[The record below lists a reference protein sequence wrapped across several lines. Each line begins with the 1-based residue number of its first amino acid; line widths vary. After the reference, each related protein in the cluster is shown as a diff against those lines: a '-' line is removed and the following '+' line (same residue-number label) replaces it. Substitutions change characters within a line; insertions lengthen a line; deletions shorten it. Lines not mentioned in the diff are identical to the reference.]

1 MVCRRAPWKEGRA
14 AQRKGDLESP
24 ESGQVAGISLL
35 EKVRF
40 ELRLE
45 GGQDVSF
52 PLSRGR
58 LFPAEGIAK
67 ARAPQHV
74 GKTARRPPRLGKGE
88 R

>member
-1 MVCRRAPWKEGRA
+1 M
-14 AQRKGDLESP
+14 QRKGDLESP